1 MLNQTSPR
9 QTGAVSLKKMIF
21 PLWCSI
27 KASIYFQGETVDE
40 VRLDQN
46 ESAVRL
52 VLLSIVRN
60 FQEVYKTVYF
70 FP

>member
-1 MLNQTSPR
+1 MLYQTSPR
-9 QTGAVSLKKMIF
+9 QTGAAQIIFSL
-21 PLWCSI
+21 WRSI

-52 VLLSIVRN
+52 VLFSIVRN

>member
-1 MLNQTSPR
+1 M
-9 QTGAVSLKKMIF
+9 
-21 PLWCSI
+21 
-27 KASIYFQGETVDE
+27 DE

-52 VLLSIVRN
+52 VLLSIVRS

-70 FP
+70 VP